1 MEENMTKEQITG
13 TTSPPAG
20 RAIFGSRLGVIAV
33 AAGSAIGLGNIWKF
47 PYITGQNGGAA
58 FIIVYLA
65 CITAIGLPVLMS
77 EFIIGRRGQ
86 KNVVSSYRTLTE
98 KGSPWI
104 CGGFIALF
112 GSATILSFYAVVAG
126 WSLEYIVKAATNS
139 FAGKT
144 PDEVGAMFGGF
155 MSSPL
160 KPIFW
165 QLIFMGMTAGVI
177 CAGVK
182 KGIEAFSKIMMPVL
196 LFIIILLCIRS
207 LTLPGSEAGVSFLF
221 KPDFS
226 KLSAAGVLTALGHA
240 FFTLSLGAGTMVTY
254 GSYIDKKEKLG
265 ITAVQVALADT
276 VIALLAGIAIFPA
289 VFAFGVKP
297 GAGPGLVF
305 VTLPNI
311 FTQMPGGFFF
321 CILFFILIAVAAL
334 TSSISMLE
342 VGVAYVSEDLGI
354 SRTRATLLLTFL
366 ISIVGIFC
374 SLSFGP
380 LKNFTFFGKN
390 IFDLAD
396 FAVSNIGLP
405 FGGLAAVLFVA
416 WGLGKE
422 KVKDELSSGGIH
434 SVSYINVFMFAAK
447 YLTPVGIGIV
457 FLHSLKII

>member
-1 MEENMTKEQITG
+1 MANEQG
-13 TTSPPAG
+13 TSGMKQPVS
-20 RAIFGSRLGVIAV
+20 RASFGNRIGVIAV

-47 PYITGQNGGAA
+47 PYITGENGGAA

-65 CITAIGLPVLMS
+65 CITVIGLPVLMS

-86 KNVVSSYRTLTE
+86 RNVIGSYLSLSTKR
-98 KGSPWI
+98 SPWAF
-104 CGGFIALF
+104 GGFIALF

-139 FAGKT
+139 FADKS
-144 PDEVGAMFGGF
+144 PDEVGAMFGSF
-155 MSSPL
+155 MSSPV

-165 QLIFMGMTAGVI
+165 QLVFMSLTAGVI

-182 KGIEAFSKIMMPVL
+182 RGIEAFSKIMMPVL
-196 LFIIILLCIRS
+196 LFIILLLCVRS
-207 LTLPGSEAGVSFLF
+207 LTLPGSEAGVTFLF

-226 KLSAAGVLTALGHA
+226 KLTAAGVLTALGHA
-240 FFTLSLGAGTMVTY
+240 FFTLSIGAGTMITY
-254 GSYIDKKEKLG
+254 GSYIKKKDNLG
-265 ITAVQVALADT
+265 SIAVQVAFADT
-276 VIALLAGIAIFPA
+276 VIALLAGLAIFPA
-289 VFAFGVKP
+289 VFAFGVEP

-311 FTQMPGGFFF
+311 FAQMPGGFFF
-321 CILFFILIAVAAL
+321 CIIFFILIAVAAL

-354 SRTRATLLLTFL
+354 GRTKATLLLTFL
-366 ISIVGIFC
+366 ISVVGIFC

-380 LKNFTFFGKN
+380 LKEYTFFGKN

-396 FAVSNIGLP
+396 FAVSNISLP

-416 WGLGKE
+416 WSLGKD
-422 KVKDELSSGGIH
+422 KVKDELSSGGIF
-434 SVSYINVFMFAAK
+434 SVNYITLFMFTAK
-447 YLTPVGIGIV
+447 YLTPIGIGIV
-457 FLHSLKII
+457 FLHSLKVF